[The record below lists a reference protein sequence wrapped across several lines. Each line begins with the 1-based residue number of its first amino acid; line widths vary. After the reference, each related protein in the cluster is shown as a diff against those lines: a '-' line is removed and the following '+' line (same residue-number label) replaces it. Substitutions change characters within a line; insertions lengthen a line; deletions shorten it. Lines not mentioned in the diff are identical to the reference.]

1 MGEPPVTI
9 SPRTLYPHQ
18 ETAIELV
25 RQSLRRGR
33 KRLAVQ
39 APTGFGKTVLAAH
52 IVKGVLANHE
62 RIIFT
67 APRISLID
75 QIVTSFYNEGIAS
88 IGVMQAHHPLTNIGM
103 PVQVCSID
111 TLSKRLLPP
120 PTPWVLI
127 DECHLWRKFY
137 AEWMALPEWQ
147 NTRFIGLS
155 ATPWTKGLGKY
166 YDDLVIAATTA
177 EMIEAGHLSDYRAF
191 GPTRPDLS
199 AVRTVTNAQGERDY
213 HESELAQL
221 MGDRVIVA
229 DVVSTWKEKA
239 EGRPTLCFAVNRA
252 HARLLE
258 DRFVAAG
265 IATGYVDGLTPP
277 NEREQ
282 IRQKFHTGELQV
294 VVSIGCLTTG
304 IDWDV
309 RCISLC
315 RPTKS
320 KILLCR

>member
-1 MGEPPVTI
+1 MTI

-191 GPTRPDLS
+191 GPTRPHLS